1 LNELETKLA
10 VLEGLDVFCLCKES
24 AMKWFKTRK
33 VTVRPTVVDNN
44 EARVKELEDRVAKI
58 EKTLGELKNEDS
70 EISFDLDQVKADAQ
84 EDLKNIIAIVENLK
98 TAVQALHDS
107 DKSLNERLDRVSN
120 LATSTASMS
129 CSKDELL
136 ALVKTLSNALTLY
149 HDKANLPF

>member
-1 LNELETKLA
+1 
-10 VLEGLDVFCLCKES
+10 
-24 AMKWFKTRK
+24 MKWFKTRK

-107 DKSLNERLDRVSN
+107 DKSLNERLDRVSS

>member
-1 LNELETKLA
+1 
-10 VLEGLDVFCLCKES
+10 
-24 AMKWFKTRK
+24 MKWFKTRK

-44 EARVKELEDRVAKI
+44 ESRVKELEDRVAKI

-70 EISFDLDQVKADAQ
+70 EISFDLDQIKADAQ

-98 TAVQALHDS
+98 TAVQSLHDS

-136 ALVKTLSNALTLY
+136 ALVKTLSNALALY